1 VIASIVWFLAQAEGE
16 AEPVNDAKDLYP
28 HWQELLVGALAFA
41 VLFFFVWKWVLPRVN
56 ALLDERR
63 DKIQGDLERAEQTRT
78 QADQELADYRQQL
91 ANARQE
97 SNAIIEEARKTA
109 DQLRAEIQARAE
121 REAAATVAKAQEEGA
136 FRTDVTPRFAAL
148 LLACW
153 ILTAKLERSM
163 RGIWKFS
170 TVAYVGDDE
179 VTSAEMM
186 VAPETNKTAAKA

>member
-1 VIASIVWFLAQAEGE
+1 MIASIVWFLAQAEGE

-121 REAAATVAKAQEEGA
+121 REAAATVAKAQEEIRAERDRVFQELRGEIGEIAVELAERVVGA
-136 FRTDVTPRFAAL
+136 SLD
-148 LLACW
+148 
-153 ILTAKLERSM
+153 AKSHQRLIDEY
-163 RGIWKFS
+163 IDQ
-170 TVAYVGDDE
+170 VAGSGSE
-179 VTSAEMM
+179 QG
-186 VAPETNKTAAKA
+186 